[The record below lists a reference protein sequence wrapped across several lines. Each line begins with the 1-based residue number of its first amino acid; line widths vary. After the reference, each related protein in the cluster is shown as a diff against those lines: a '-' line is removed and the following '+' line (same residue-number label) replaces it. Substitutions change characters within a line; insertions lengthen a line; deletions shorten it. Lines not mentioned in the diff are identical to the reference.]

1 MEYHIPKNTPKDM
14 MDEEHKKIDR
24 LIQKKYFFIIMIP
37 QWL

>member
-24 LIQKKYFFIIMIP
+24 LIQKNISLLVMIP
-37 QWL
+37 Q